1 MEAEVAAEEMT
12 VRAGTVSEGP
22 VGERPVDE
30 GALPAVRPLSRVERR
45 PLYELLAERI
55 REHASESDL
64 RAGAKLPAERVLAE
78 QLGVS
83 RASLRQAIVALEVQ
97 GLVEVR
103 HGGGTFLRRDGL
115 QPAPLGQVLERR
127 RRLPDILDA
136 REALE
141 VKIAMLAAQR
151 RSPTDLDQIETALV
165 TMAAQARAGERA
177 EQGDADFHG
186 AVTAAAHSPI
196 IARMMAELGPEIA
209 LSREESLGQPGRPAQ
224 SLAQHRAIAD
234 AVAAG
239 DPQQA
244 AEAMLAHLSS
254 VRDVRL
260 LSWTPPEQ
268 DDPEVTG
275 P

>member
-1 MEAEVAAEEMT
+1 MEEVELEVAVVEDEE
-12 VRAGTVSEGP
+12 P
-22 VGERPVDE
+22 V
-30 GALPAVRPLSRVERR
+30 AAARPLRRVERR
-45 PLYELLAERI
+45 PLYEVLAERI
-55 REHASESDL
+55 REHADEADL

-103 HGGGTFLRRDGL
+103 HGGGTYLRRDGL
-115 QPAPLGQVLERR
+115 QPAPLDEVLERQR
-127 RRLPDILDA
+127 LLPDILDA

-141 VKIAMLAAQR
+141 VKIAMLAAER
-151 RSPTDLDQIETALV
+151 RSPADLVRIEAALDA
-165 TMAAQARAGERA
+165 MGAAASAGRGV

-186 AVTAAAHSPI
+186 AVTGAAHSSVL
-196 IARMMAELGPEIA
+196 ARMMAVLGPEIA
-209 LSREESLGQPGRPAQ
+209 LTREESLAQTGRPAQ
-224 SLAQHRAIAD
+224 SLAQHRAIAG

-239 DPQQA
+239 EPQRA

-260 LSWTPPEQ
+260 LSWTPPADE
-268 DDPEVTG
+268 DPGSAG

>member
-1 MEAEVAAEEMT
+1 MAAEEMT
-12 VRAGTVSEGP
+12 VGAGAVSADAVGVSAGGAGAESSP
-22 VGERPVDE
+22 V
-30 GALPAVRPLSRVERR
+30 VRPLSRVERR

-55 REHASESDL
+55 REHAGEADL

-115 QPAPLGQVLERR
+115 QPAPLTEVLKRQR
-127 RRLPDILDA
+127 LLPDILDA

-141 VKIAMLAAQR
+141 VKIAMLAAER
-151 RSPTDLDQIETALV
+151 RSATDLAQIEVALEAMGV
-165 TMAAQARAGERA
+165 AARAGGRV

-186 AVTAAAHSPI
+186 AVTTAAHSSVL
-196 IARMMAELGPEIA
+196 ARMMAELGPEIA
-209 LSREESLGQPGRPAQ
+209 MTREESLAQPGRPAQ
-224 SLAQHRAIAD
+224 SLAQHRAIA
-234 AVAAG
+234 AAIAAG
-239 DPQQA
+239 APERA
-244 AEAMLAHLSS
+244 AEAMLTHLSS

-260 LSWTPPEQ
+260 LSWTPPADE
-268 DDPEVTG
+268 DPTPVS